1 MSWITIGVSL
11 LGILAVWTST
21 VVAVVLWLSNKFTQ
35 MQLDS
40 LEQFKQTRH
49 TLRGSMDVRYNI
61 LQEDIELVRNR
72 VSAIELRNAGRDGA
86 SKGARS

>member
-1 MSWITIGVSL
+1 MSWITIGFSL

-49 TLRGSMDVRYNI
+49 TLRGAMDMRYNI
-61 LQEDIELVRNR
+61 LQEDIETVRVR
-72 VSAIELRNAGRDGA
+72 VQAIELRNAARDAVG
-86 SKGARS
+86 KGARS